1 MGVTERKEKEHL
13 IRKNHMVNAAEKIF
27 LQKGF
32 ERSTMDDIAKEAEF
46 TKKTIYSYFKSK
58 DELYYEVML
67 LGYKALNDMYDKT
80 ISENIEMS
88 ES

>member
-32 ERSTMDDIAKEAEF
+32 ERSTSGRYCEG
-46 TKKTIYSYFKSK
+46 S
-58 DELYYEVML
+58 
-67 LGYKALNDMYDKT
+67 
-80 ISENIEMS
+80 
-88 ES
+88 